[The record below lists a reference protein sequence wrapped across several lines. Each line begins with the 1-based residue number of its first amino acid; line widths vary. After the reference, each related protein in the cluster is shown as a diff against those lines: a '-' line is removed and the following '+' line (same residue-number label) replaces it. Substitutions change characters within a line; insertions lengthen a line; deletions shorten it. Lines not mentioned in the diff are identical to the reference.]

1 MNILEQATKVKGAI
15 SVLMGVTAEQLNHG
29 IRLIADEL
37 VTHAQDIIDAN
48 GIDMAHGRVNRT
60 PEARLDRLML
70 DERRIKGIA
79 SDVRDV
85 ARLPDVLGDF
95 QGFTRPNGL
104 KVTKLTVPLGVV
116 GMIYESRPNVTVDA
130 TVLCLKSG
138 NAVLL
143 RGGKEAYHSNQALVK
158 VIKSAL
164 VKAGLPE
171 NAVELVQD
179 TSRETALQMMK
190 LTDYLDLLIPR
201 GGANLIQSVKENA
214 TVPIIETG
222 TGNCHIY
229 INEDAHAQMVLDI
242 LVNAKVQR
250 PSVCN
255 ACESIVIDRAV
266 AAKLLPIIKEGLE
279 EHGVVLRGCTE
290 TVSVINVQSA
300 NSEDF
305 YAEYNDLI
313 ISVKVVQNIDEA
325 IAHIN
330 VHGTKHSEAIITE
343 NQSHAR
349 KFLQLIDAACVYHNA
364 STRFS
369 DGSELGFGAEIG
381 ISTQKLHA
389 RGPFALKEL
398 TTYKYV
404 IEGAGHIRA

>member
-1 MNILEQATKVKGAI
+1 MEIQEQAEKVKIASSILAGI
-15 SVLMGVTAEQLNHG
+15 GVEQLNQA
-29 IRLIADEL
+29 IKFIADEL
-37 VTHAQDIIDAN
+37 IKNTPQILTAN
-48 GIDMAHGRVNRT
+48 QLDMKNGLINKM
-60 PEARLDRLML
+60 PESRLDRLML
-70 DERRIKGIA
+70 DEARIKAIA
-79 SDVRDV
+79 SDADSV
-85 ARLPDVLGDF
+85 ANLPDVLGNF
-95 QGFTRPNGL
+95 EGFTRPNGL

-143 RGGKEAYHSNQALVK
+143 RGGGEAYHTNQAIVS
-158 VIKSAL
+158 VIKMAL
-164 VKAGLPE
+164 SNAGLPVDS
-171 NAVELVQD
+171 VELVQD
-179 TSRETALQMMK
+179 TTRDAVMKMMK
-190 LTDYLDLLIPR
+190 LTGHLDLLIPR
-201 GGANLIQSVKENA
+201 GGANLIQNVKENA

-222 TGNCHIY
+222 TGNCHVY
-229 INEDAHAQMVLDI
+229 LHKDANIQMGLDI

-255 ACESIVIDRAV
+255 ACENVIVDKEIAPIV
-266 AAKLLPIIKEGLE
+266 LPLIKEVLE
-279 EHGVVLRGCTE
+279 KHQVQLRGCSE
-290 TVSVINVQSA
+290 SA
-300 NSEDF
+300 SLIDIQIASAEDF
-305 YAEYNDLI
+305 YTEYNDLI
-313 ISVKVVQNIDEA
+313 ISVKVVADINEG

-330 VHGTKHSEAIITE
+330 EHGTQHSEAIITE
-343 NQSHAR
+343 NANAAR
-349 KFLQLIDAACVYHNA
+349 QFLQLVDAACVYHNA

-404 IEGAGHIRA
+404 IEGTGQVR

>member
-1 MNILEQATKVKGAI
+1 MDILEQAIKVKKASG
-15 SVLMGVTAEQLNHG
+15 VLAGIGSLQLNQG

-37 VTHAQDIIDAN
+37 ISNTAKIIEANQIDMKNGLAN
-48 GIDMAHGRVNRT
+48 GI
-60 PEARLDRLML
+60 PESRLDRLML
-70 DERRIKGIA
+70 DAVRIKAIA
-79 SDVRDV
+79 KDARDV
-85 ARLPDVLGDF
+85 AGLADVLGNF

-130 TVLCLKSG
+130 AVLCLKSG

-143 RGGKEAYHSNQALVK
+143 RGGSEAYHSNQAIVS
-158 VIKSAL
+158 VIKTAL
-164 VKAGLPE
+164 SKVGLPVD
-171 NAVELVQD
+171 AVELVQD
-179 TSRETALQMMK
+179 TTREAVVRMMK
-190 LTDYLDLLIPR
+190 LNDHLDLLIPR
-201 GGANLIQSVKENA
+201 GGASLIQNVKENA

-222 TGNCHIY
+222 TGNCHVY
-229 INEDAHAQMVLDI
+229 VHKDANIQMALDI

-255 ACESIVIDRAV
+255 ACENVVVDKEIAPVV
-266 AAKLLPIIKEGLE
+266 LPLIKEVLE
-279 EHGVVLRGCTE
+279 KNQVQLRGCAE
-290 TVSVINVQSA
+290 SASLIDIQLASV
-300 NSEDF
+300 EDF
-305 YAEYNDLI
+305 YTEYNDLI
-313 ISVKVVQNIDEA
+313 ISVKVVADINEA

-330 VHGTKHSEAIITE
+330 EHGTKHSEAIITE
-343 NQSHAR
+343 NANIAR
-349 KFLQLIDAACVYHNA
+349 QFLQLIDAACVYHNA

-404 IEGAGHIRA
+404 IEGTGQVR

>member
-1 MNILEQATKVKGAI
+1 MKLLEQAIKVKQASESLVGI
-15 SVLMGVTAEQLNHG
+15 DTEQLNRA
-29 IRLIADEL
+29 IEL
-37 VTHAQDIIDAN
+37 VAEELVNQASHIIVANEMDMEHGCAN
-48 GIDMAHGRVNRT
+48 GV

-70 DERRIKGIA
+70 NKARIKDMA
-79 SDVRDV
+79 NDVRDV
-85 ARLPDVLGDF
+85 AMLPDVLGKF

-130 TVLCLKSG
+130 AVLCLKSG

-143 RGGKEAYHSNQALVK
+143 RGGKEAYHSNQAIVT

-164 VKAGLPE
+164 HQAGLPTD
-171 NAVELVQD
+171 AVELVQD
-179 TSRETALQMMK
+179 TSRKTAMEMMK
-190 LTDYLDLLIPR
+190 LTQYLDLLIPR
-201 GGANLIQSVKENA
+201 GGASLIQSVKVNA

-229 INEDAHAQMVLDI
+229 INEEANVQMALDV

-255 ACESIVIDRAV
+255 ACESVVVDQSV
-266 AAKLLPIIKEGLE
+266 ATTLLPLIKVALE
-279 EHGVVLRGCTE
+279 PYHVELRGCDK
-290 TVSVINVQSA
+290 TVDILNIPRASVD
-300 NSEDF
+300 DF
-305 YAEYNDLI
+305 YTEYNDLI
-313 ISVKVVQNIDEA
+313 LSIKIVDGIDQA

-330 VHGTKHSEAIITE
+330 KHGTKHSEAIITE
-343 NQSHAR
+343 NQAHVK
-349 KFLQLIDAACVYHNA
+349 KFLQLTDAACVYHNA

-389 RGPFALKEL
+389 RGPFALEAL
-398 TTYKYV
+398 TTYKYI
-404 IEGAGHIRA
+404 IEGTGQIRK